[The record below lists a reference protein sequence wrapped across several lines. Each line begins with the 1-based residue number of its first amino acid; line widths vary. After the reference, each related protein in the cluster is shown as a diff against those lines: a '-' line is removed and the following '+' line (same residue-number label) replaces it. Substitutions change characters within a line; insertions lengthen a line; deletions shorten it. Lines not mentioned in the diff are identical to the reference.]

1 MEANFL
7 KITCKRI
14 LKSRKF
20 LCILIYF
27 LILPFIVLLMN
38 DWSVDSN
45 NWNGVFFIFG
55 NRYIYFLLIAPVF
68 LICLYDLANEGNL
81 RYCAGR
87 LHTKATLLK
96 VQIMAMIFLSV
107 FLTIYVFGVVIIEAF
122 LVLGGRSEWSK
133 ETEWGLDPY
142 TLFFLDLSPI
152 IVISLFAVK
161 FFVTLFF
168 IGSFYL
174 YWQSITKR
182 QYRSLG
188 MSINFF
194 LLLFNSI
201 INLYNIPIL
210 KLLDLSFVS
219 IYYLNPHENTLLL
232 RSFMLYVPFIILSLG
247 FLFFSVRLSKGVN
260 Y

>member
-1 MEANFL
+1 
-7 KITCKRI
+7 
-14 LKSRKF
+14 
-20 LCILIYF
+20 
-27 LILPFIVLLMN
+27 MN
-38 DWSVDSN
+38 DWSVYSN

-55 NRYIYFLLIAPVF
+55 NRYLYFLLIVPVF

-81 RYCAGR
+81 RYCAVR
-87 LHTKATLLK
+87 LHTKATILK

-133 ETEWGLDPY
+133 ETELGFDPY
-142 TLFFLDLSPI
+142 TLFFLDFSPI

-182 QYRSLG
+182 KFRSLG
-188 MSINFF
+188 MSINYF
-194 LLLFNSI
+194 LLLFNAI
-201 INLYNIPIL
+201 VNLYNIPIL
-210 KLLDLSFVS
+210 KILDLSLVS
-219 IYYLNPHENTLLL
+219 IYYLNPHENRIFLH
-232 RSFMLYVPFIILSLG
+232 SFISYVPFIILSIS

-260 Y
+260 L